1 MVQAGDT
8 GKIYAMKTLNKTEM
22 LKKDQLAHVKAE
34 RDVLAE
40 ADSPWIV
47 QLYFSFQDAQY
58 LYLIMEFLPG
68 GDLMTMLIKY
78 DTFSE
83 PVTRFYIAEIV
94 LALEA
99 IHSLGF
105 IHRYVIFSA
114 SCSME
119 MITNFF

>member
-1 MVQAGDT
+1 
-8 GKIYAMKTLNKTEM
+8 M
-22 LKKDQLAHVKAE
+22 LKKDQLAHIKAE
-34 RDVLAE
+34 RDILAE

-47 QLYFSFQDAQY
+47 QLYFSFQDPTN

-83 PVTRFYIAEIV
+83 PITRFYIGEIV
-94 LALEA
+94 LALEF

-105 IHRYVIFSA
+105 IHRYA
-114 SCSME
+114 H
-119 MITNFF
+119 TH